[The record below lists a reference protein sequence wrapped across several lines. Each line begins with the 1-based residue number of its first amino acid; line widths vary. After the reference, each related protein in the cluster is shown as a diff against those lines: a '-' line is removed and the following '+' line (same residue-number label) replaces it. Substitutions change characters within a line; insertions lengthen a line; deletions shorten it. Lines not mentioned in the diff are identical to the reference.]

1 MRLNMFLLPS
11 KEIAIL
17 WYLLIR
23 MSEKALT
30 IPAVVIDRLLR
41 GRVAANML
49 LVIGASMLIAIAAQ
63 IAIPLPFTPVP
74 LTLQPLAVI
83 LVGVALGSTR
93 GAAAAALY
101 LLEGFSG
108 LPVFAQGHGGAI
120 WLVGATAG
128 YLFSYPFAAFV
139 AGFVSERG
147 WGSTVVRAISGMLL
161 ALGVIY
167 LGGWSWLAVLTDP
180 RSAFVAGVAPFIL
193 ADVIKVAIGAALLPK
208 AQKLVARF

>member
-1 MRLNMFLLPS
+1 MT
-11 KEIAIL
+11 
-17 WYLLIR
+17 
-23 MSEKALT
+23 EKAVT
-30 IPAVVIDRLLR
+30 IPSVVIDRLVR
-41 GRVAANML
+41 GRAAADML
-49 LVIGASMLIAIAAQ
+49 LVIGASALIAIAAQ

-83 LVGVALGSTR
+83 FVGVALGSVR

-108 LPVFAQGHGGAI
+108 LPVFAQGHGGPM

-128 YLFSYPFAAFV
+128 YLYSYPFAAWV

-147 WGSTVVRAISGMLL
+147 WGSSIVRSVTGMLL

-167 LGGWSWLAVLTDP
+167 LGGWSWLAMLTDA
-180 RSAFVAGVAPFIL
+180 RSAFVAGVAPFVF
-193 ADVIKVAIGAALLPK
+193 ADIVKVAIGAALLPK
-208 AQKLVARF
+208 AQQIVSRV